1 MSSCH
6 RSSGMFAVFAL
17 PLGETAYLT
26 APRSPRMSYKS
37 ISSLRIS
44 ANIFQIWLIVAGFEK
59 LAGEY
64 AIRKAEVFWII
75 YLIVYTWSLRSKY
88 YYYFFFCQT
97 RQVTV
102 LRVYFTPR
110 RICTL
115 QPWVDFIAFSESVHT
130 NRIFLRT
137 AFCQHETS
145 ESAHRNRIFLK
156 PLRVV

>member
-59 LAGEY
+59 LPGNKQSE
-64 AIRKAEVFWII
+64 RQ
-75 YLIVYTWSLRSKY
+75 KY
-88 YYYFFFCQT
+88 FELST
-97 RQVTV
+97 
-102 LRVYFTPR
+102 
-110 RICTL
+110 
-115 QPWVDFIAFSESVHT
+115 
-130 NRIFLRT
+130 
-137 AFCQHETS
+137 
-145 ESAHRNRIFLK
+145 
-156 PLRVV
+156 